1 VCISDS
7 KYETNTLYQTS
18 IHTTSVSPFTQ
29 RLSGPLHSMFC
40 AYRHAVANALHM
52 LYIHTHTIAQP
63 SRTHMRIVTLF
74 FVILALTL
82 TAPCDSTCRNRE
94 GRLRSRLQSGGKL
107 CLALHPCALVWCERE
122 RLGLTAHDMFPQALQ
137 GQDLRTEV
145 HVQAGITRRSAI
157 SRLACIF
164 PRST

>member
-1 VCISDS
+1 MCISDS

-107 CLALHPCALVWCERE
+107 CLALHPYALRVVRTRAPETNGTRCVSP
-122 RLGLTAHDMFPQALQ
+122 GTARTRPAHRSSCPSRYYPQEC
-137 GQDLRTEV
+137 D
-145 HVQAGITRRSAI
+145 I
-157 SRLACIF
+157 SISMYF
-164 PRST
+164 S